1 MNRDRS
7 RKRWVLVTRPREQ
20 AEHTAAELHR
30 RGFPTLVDPLFE
42 MHRVPFELP
51 PAEEVQAVVLT
62 SANAAH
68 ALTRALVDRPI
79 YAVGSATARA
89 AAARG
94 AFDIRLGEGTWPSLA
109 ERLVHELEPS
119 AGIVLHPSGREVASR
134 FEEVLA
140 PYGFDY
146 RRVVVY
152 EMVPREELGSRTRH
166 ALQRR
171 AIGAVLLY
179 SPRTAATFARL
190 VRRAGLESALEGV
203 LCVCLSEAVA
213 EEIDELPGLEVVIAE
228 ERDEKALLAALEA
241 HSGA

>member
-1 MNRDRS
+1 MTRERP
-7 RKRWVLVTRPREQ
+7 RKSWVLVTRPREQ
-20 AEHTAAELHR
+20 AEETARALHR
-30 RGFPTLVDPLFE
+30 RGFATLVDPLFE
-42 MHRVPFELP
+42 MHRVPFDLP
-51 PAEEVQAVVLT
+51 PAEQIDAVILT

-68 ALTRALVDRPI
+68 ALGRQPVEKPV
-79 YAVGSATARA
+79 YVVGSATARA

-94 AFDIRLGEGTWPSLA
+94 AFDIRPGEGEWRSLA
-109 ERLVHELEPS
+109 ERILREREPG
-119 AGIVLHPSGREVASR
+119 AGILLHPSGREVASR

-140 PYGFDY
+140 PAGFDY

-190 VRRAGLESALEGV
+190 VHRAGLEGALEGV
-203 LCVCLSEAVA
+203 VCVCLSEAVA
-213 EEIDELPGLEVVIAE
+213 EEIVELPGLEVVVAQ
-228 ERDEKALLAALEA
+228 ERDEKALLDALEA
-241 HSGA
+241 RLGA

>member
-1 MNRDRS
+1 MTRERP
-7 RKRWVLVTRPREQ
+7 RKTWVLVTRAREQ
-20 AEHTAAELHR
+20 AEETARELHR
-30 RGFPTLVDPLFE
+30 RGFATLVDPLFE

-51 PAEEVQAVVLT
+51 PAEEIQAVVLT
-62 SANAAH
+62 SANAVH
-68 ALTRALVDRPI
+68 ALAHQLVEKPV
-79 YAVGSATARA
+79 YAVGPGTARA

-94 AFDIRLGEGTWPSLA
+94 AFDIRLGEGEWRSLA
-109 ERLVHELEPS
+109 ERLVRELDPA
-119 AGIVLHPSGREVASR
+119 AGLVLHPSGREVASR
-134 FEEVLA
+134 FEEVLEPA
-140 PYGFDY
+140 GFAY

-190 VRRAGLESALEGV
+190 VHRAGLEAALEGV
-203 LCVCLSEAVA
+203 VCVCLSEAVA
-213 EEIDELPGLEVVIAE
+213 EEIVELPGLEVVVAE

-241 HSGA
+241 RMGA